1 MAIIKKS
8 EVKTPI
14 RVNKEVA
21 TSLGLEEGDVI
32 EGTLKSYQSAKSG
45 CMIEVQFQEEDKLY
59 SVLTWTGVDMAAL
72 TSKLGGN
79 VELTV
84 RGYSGDYCNF
94 AAKFLK

>member
-1 MAIIKKS
+1 MAIIKKAA
-8 EVKTPI
+8 VKTPI
-14 RVNKEVA
+14 RVNAAIGKE
-21 TSLGLEEGDVI
+21 LGLEEGDVV

-45 CMIEVQFQEEDKLY
+45 CMIEVQFEEADKLY

-79 VELTV
+79 VELTM
-84 RGYSGDYCNF
+84 RGFSGDYCNF